1 LFTNKWSFHMAKSHM
16 PEQFFEEVKPL
27 LPDEPNPSPLGG
39 RPRVPHFTAL
49 RVIWF
54 VLTSGCRW
62 EDVPPEM
69 GCSGRTAHRRLL
81 DWQSLGIWEKLH
93 RQMLTLL
100 RQMHLLEHDLAVI
113 DSFTVRSFGAGEG
126 TGPSP
131 VDRRKPGTKYTL
143 MVDRNGVPL
152 EMHSAPAN
160 ASDQKQ
166 IIPIVLDF
174 PRVGGAPGRPKER
187 PDEVYADRGYDSDS
201 TRMIL
206 AWLGVKAK
214 IAKRRTPHGS
224 GLGKVRWVVERTISW
239 VKGLR
244 RMRYR
249 YDRLGVIRDAWAKLS
264 LAVICFNIAYDTYNS

>member
-1 LFTNKWSFHMAKSHM
+1 MAKSQM
-16 PEQFFEEVKPL
+16 PEEFFEEVKPL
-27 LPDEPNPSPLGG
+27 LPDEPVASPLGG
-39 RPRVPHFTAL
+39 RPRVSHYVVL
-49 RVIWF
+49 RVIWH
-54 VLTSGCRW
+54 VLTTGVRW
-62 EDVPPEM
+62 EDVPLEM
-69 GCSGRTAHRRLL
+69 GCSGRTAHRRLR
-81 DWQSLGIWEKLH
+81 DWQSLGIWEQLH
-93 RQMLTLL
+93 TQMLELL
-100 RQMHLLEHDLAVI
+100 RRMHLLEHDLVVI

-174 PRVGGAPGRPKER
+174 PHVGGARGRPKER
-187 PDEVYADRGYDSDS
+187 PDEAYADRGYDSDS
-201 TRMIL
+201 TRIIL
-206 AWLGVKAK
+206 SWLGVEAK

-244 RMRYR
+244 RLRYR
-249 YDRLGVIRDAWAKLS
+249 YDRLGIIRDAWANLA